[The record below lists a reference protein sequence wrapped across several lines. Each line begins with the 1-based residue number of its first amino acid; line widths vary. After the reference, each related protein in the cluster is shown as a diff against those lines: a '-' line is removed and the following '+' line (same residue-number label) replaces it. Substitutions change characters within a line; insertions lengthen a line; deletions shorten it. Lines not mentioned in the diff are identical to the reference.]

1 MSLPPA
7 TELALQA
14 AGLVGTWSTDV
25 QAARSILDDGA
36 AALLAGDAS
45 LAGYPL
51 PLEIALQRTHRD
63 DRDWV
68 FNQIRRMRRTGGP
81 FSAEF
86 RVETASRDVRWVLNL
101 GTLALDEAGMMLGRG
116 CYIDTT
122 SAHENPFWRGETAE
136 LHAAVLPEALDPL
149 DVACDHSIEAHKA
162 IVQTGNPALQQ
173 ASEVVLWLL
182 GRALGQRIQARRGEI
197 FRPR

>member
-7 TELALQA
+7 TALALQA

-25 QAARSILDDGA
+25 QARRSILDDGA
-36 AALLAGDAS
+36 AALLAGDAG
-45 LAGYPL
+45 LAGQPL

-68 FNQIRRMRRTGGP
+68 FDRIRRMRRTGGP

-86 RVETASRDVRWVLNL
+86 RVETATGDVRWVLNL
-101 GTLALDEAGMMLGRG
+101 GALTPDEAGSMQGRG

-122 SAHENPFWRGETAE
+122 SAHAKPFWQGGSAKQQEVE
-136 LHAAVLPEALDPL
+136 LPDPLIVASDRSLEAHAAIIQTNDFTLRHASEAL
-149 DVACDHSIEAHKA
+149 
-162 IVQTGNPALQQ
+162 
-173 ASEVVLWLL
+173 LWLM
-182 GRALGQRIQARRGEI
+182 GRALAQRQRL
-197 FRPR
+197 

>member
-14 AGLVGTWSTDV
+14 AGLIGTWNTDV

-36 AALLAGDAS
+36 AALLAGDAG
-45 LAGYPL
+45 LAGQPL
-51 PLEIALQRTHRD
+51 PLEIALQRTHQD

-68 FNQIRRMRRTGGP
+68 FDRIRRMRRTGGP

-86 RVETASRDVRWVLNL
+86 RVRTATHDVKWVLTL
-101 GTLALDEAGMMLGRG
+101 GTLAPDEAGMMRGRG

-122 SAHENPFWRGETAE
+122 SAHTQPFWKGDPAEVQATAFQK
-136 LHAAVLPEALDPL
+136 AVDPL
-149 DVACDHSIEAHKA
+149 DVASDRSIDAHTA
-162 IVQTGNPALQQ
+162 IVQMGDTAIRQ
-173 ASEVVLWLL
+173 ASETVLWLL
-182 GRALGQRIQARRGEI
+182 GRALAQRERVRRGEF